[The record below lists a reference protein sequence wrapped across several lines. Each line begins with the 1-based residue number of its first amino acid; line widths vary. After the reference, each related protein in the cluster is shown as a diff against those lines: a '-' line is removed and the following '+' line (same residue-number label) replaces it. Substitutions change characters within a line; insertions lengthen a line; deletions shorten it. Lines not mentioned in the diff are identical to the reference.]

1 MKKLDGYLFDKIEEE
16 AKASPRRRMHYDL
29 RTQAEEN
36 GATDSRNYGNTDSRS
51 HGNTESRKHGVADL
65 RKDGATEWRDTS
77 QRMLNVM
84 MKDTVIPIHRHTETS
99 ETVIV
104 LRGSGD
110 EVTYDEKGQET
121 GRVTIRYGSDCAAVQ
136 VPRNVY
142 HTFIPLEDG
151 TVIFEA
157 KDRAYDPQG
166 TEEFL

>member
-1 MKKLDGYLFDKIEEE
+1 MKILDDYLFDVIERE
-16 AKASPRRRMHYDL
+16 AKASPRHRMNYDL
-29 RTQAEEN
+29 RTQGMDE
-36 GATDSRNYGNTDSRS
+36 DP
-51 HGNTESRKHGVADL
+51 
-65 RKDGATEWRDTS
+65 EWRDTS

-110 EVTYDEKGQET
+110 EVIYDDKGQVVE
-121 GRVTIRYGSDCAAVQ
+121 RVTLQYGSECSAVQ

-142 HTFIPLEDG
+142 HTFIPHEDG

-157 KDRAYDPQG
+157 KDRAYDPES
-166 TEEFL
+166 TEDLL

>member
-1 MKKLDGYLFDKIEEE
+1 MAKVLMKILNSELFDKIEEE
-16 AKASPRRRMHYDL
+16 TKASPRHRMNYDL
-29 RTQAEEN
+29 RTQA
-36 GATDSRNYGNTDSRS
+36 TDEDSS
-51 HGNTESRKHGVADL
+51 WH
-65 RKDGATEWRDTS
+65 DTS

-84 MKDTVIPIHRHTETS
+84 MKDSVIPVHRHSETT

-110 EVTYDEKGQET
+110 EVFFDANGIELE
-121 GRVTIRYGSDCAAVQ
+121 RVTLRYGSDSVAVQ

-157 KDRAYDPQG
+157 KDRAYDPDR
-166 TEEFL
+166 TEEFLG